1 MRKNV
6 LRTGIV
12 AGLLVSGAAQ
22 AQTTLYGVT
31 TANEI
36 FTISNVNAPGAINGP
51 YAISGV
57 ASGQML
63 AALDA
68 RPGNG
73 ALYALGYDSVTQMA
87 ELYTISNSGTV
98 YTANAVSGTLAS
110 MDLGS
115 TSNAAFDFVSTA
127 DNEIRV
133 VGRNGNN
140 YLMNADNGT
149 VTSTGTS
156 GLSFAGG
163 DLYSGLTSA
172 LAATAYTN
180 SYYGADATDEVGY
193 DAVNNVLVKM
203 DAGSYLNGF
212 MNTSN
217 TLHSIGATTGVV
229 FNALG
234 SIGMD
239 TWYDSTTYSNSI
251 YMTGSTLL
259 SGAHLYKYDLTSAT
273 GALTDLG
280 AIGSGSLNVRDIAFG
295 ALGAKTGSLAGHLV
309 TGLSLNL
316 RKLIYFDSQNPSN
329 ISKVVSLS
337 GMASGQSMVGIDYS
351 ANGNLYGLGYNSGS
365 HTYQLYTIDSATG
378 TVTAIN
384 STPMSLNLGSDDGSG
399 NYVNTGFRFMATSDN
414 LIRVIGNNGSVN
426 SVIDANTGA
435 VIETDTALQYITGDA
450 SFGLTPRV
458 TSMAYTGFSGDTS
471 THMFGFDAN
480 TGAMVMFDNNN
491 TATGFGIGS
500 SGYISTSL
508 GLGSVLSLLSGTA
521 AYNNAYMNIA
531 YDAATNTNIG
541 FIAANYLG
549 DSSLQQNYAVMYDM
563 SDMLTGYHRGTSVS
577 PVPVGTI
584 GYGTPVK
591 DIAIR
596 RSGLGTTA
604 IGTPVAHVNDLLV
617 YPNPA
622 ITNTNVVLPAMAIT
636 TVQVDVIDLNGRID
650 RSFQYA
656 PGAMQLQVDLGGLP
670 TGLYSV
676 RVYDPTSGYYN
687 LKVVKE

>member
-1 MRKNV
+1 MKKNL

-12 AGLLVSGAAQ
+12 AGLLATGAAQ
-22 AQTTLYGVT
+22 AQTTLYGIT

-36 FTISNVNAPGAINGP
+36 FTISNVSAPGTINGP
-51 YAISGV
+51 YGISGV

-73 ALYALGYDSVTQMA
+73 ALYALGYDSVAHMA

-98 YTANAVSGTLAS
+98 YTANAVSATLMS

-115 TSNAAFDFVSTA
+115 TSNASFDFVATA
-127 DNEIRV
+127 DNEVRV
-133 VGRNGNN
+133 IGRNGNN

-149 VTSTGTS
+149 ITATGTS

-203 DAGSYLNGF
+203 DAGNYLNGF
-212 MNTSN
+212 VNTSN
-217 TLHSIGATTGVV
+217 TLHSIGVTTGVI
-229 FNALG
+229 FNASG

-239 TWYDSTTYSNSI
+239 AWYDTTTHNNSV

-259 SGAHLYKYDLTSAT
+259 GGAHLYKYDLSSVT
-273 GALTDLG
+273 GTLTDLG

-295 ALGAKTGSLAGHLV
+295 ALGATTGSVAGHLV

-316 RKLIYFDSQNPSN
+316 RKLIYFDSQNPAN

-351 ANGNLYGLGYNSGS
+351 SNGNLYGLGYNSGS
-365 HTYQLYTIDSATG
+365 HTYQLYTIDSAAG
-378 TVTAIN
+378 TVSAVN
-384 STPMSLNLGSDDGSG
+384 SVPFSLNLGSDDGSG
-399 NYVNTGFRFMATSDN
+399 NYVSTGFRFIATSTN
-414 LIRVIGNNGSVN
+414 LIRVTGNNGATN

-435 VIETDTALQYITGDA
+435 VVETDTALQYITGDA
-450 SFGLTPRV
+450 SFGLTPRI

-471 THMFGFDAN
+471 TQMFGFDAN

-491 TATGFGIGS
+491 TSAGFGIGS
-500 SGYISTSL
+500 SGYINTGL

-531 YDAATNTNIG
+531 YDAATASNIG
-541 FIAANYLG
+541 LIAANYFG
-549 DSSLQQNYAVMYDM
+549 DSSLQQNYSVMYDM

-596 RSGLGTTA
+596 RAALATTA
-604 IGTPVAHVNDLLV
+604 IEPAVAHANDLLL
-617 YPNPA
+617 YPNPVA
-622 ITNTNVVLPAMAIT
+622 STTNIVLPGMSTT
-636 TVQVDVIDLNGRID
+636 TVMVDVIDLNGRID

-656 PGAMQLQVDLGGLP
+656 AGALELNVDMSNLP

-676 RVYDPTSGYYN
+676 RVYDPTNGYYN
-687 LKVVKE
+687 LKVIKE